1 MYNVKAQTFTRD
13 YEYDDAKRQAR
24 KAERERRNARKGK
37 RVVWNEKE

>member
-1 MYNVKAQTFTRD
+1 MFKAHAQTFARD

-37 RVVWNEKE
+37 RLVWNEKE